1 MQSMTKPEP
10 SSLEKSIQVETTLN
24 WRKKVH
30 TIVFGT
36 ETWAG
41 KAFDVVLIVAILLS
55 VTVVLLASVPS
66 LQRAYGYWFV
76 RVEWGLTL
84 LFSIEYLARVWVSE
98 KRWSYVFSFFGL
110 IDLLSTVP
118 TYLSLFIP
126 GSESLL
132 VIRLLRV
139 LRIFRILKMGR
150 YIREAR
156 IIVLALKASMYK
168 IAVFISAVLVLVTIL
183 GTLMYLI
190 EGQSD
195 DTHFSSIPMS
205 IYWSIV
211 TLTTVG
217 FGDIVPQT
225 VLGQILASAIML
237 MGYAIIAVPT
247 GLVTAEFLR
256 KEPSEKDESIE
267 SIARDSKNC
276 SFCGKQSLDDQAN
289 YCSHCG
295 NAFEMLDLHE

>member
-1 MQSMTKPEP
+1 MTQPTP
-10 SSLEKSIQVETTLN
+10 STPKNEAPHN
-24 WRKKVH
+24 WKQKVH

-36 ETWAG
+36 DTWAG
-41 KAFDVVLIVAILLS
+41 KTFDVVLIAAILLS

-66 LQRAYGYWFV
+66 LQLAYGYWFV
-76 RVEWGLTL
+76 RVEWVLTI
-84 LFSIEYLARVWVSE
+84 LFSIEYIARVWVSE
-98 KRWSYVFSFFGL
+98 KRWDYVFSFFGL

-156 IIVLALKASMYK
+156 VIVLALRASMYK

-190 EGQSD
+190 EGQTD
-195 DTHFSSIPMS
+195 DSHFSSIPMS
-205 IYWSIV
+205 IYWAIV

-256 KEPSEKDESIE
+256 NNQEEHPSLTAFAAEDWRSCA
-267 SIARDSKNC
+267 S
-276 SFCGKQSLDDQAN
+276 CGKPSLEAHAN

-295 NAFEMLDLHE
+295 SPIDHKRSDE